1 MVNFSTL
8 GLSTVAICESMHYG
22 PMLWK
27 DNHDEL
33 NKCSMRKAKSKKTKI
48 VTQRN
53 RKESLCI
60 HIASDAT
67 VVGQGCHMGTT
78 SGMCNFNHLL

>member
-33 NKCSMRKAKSKKTKI
+33 SMCSTCKAKFDKRKKARKDI
-48 VTQRN
+48 VRIVGAYISLQMQRWQD
-53 RKESLCI
+53 RDVI
-60 HIASDAT
+60 WAPYH
-67 VVGQGCHMGTT
+67 
-78 SGMCNFNHLL
+78 FR